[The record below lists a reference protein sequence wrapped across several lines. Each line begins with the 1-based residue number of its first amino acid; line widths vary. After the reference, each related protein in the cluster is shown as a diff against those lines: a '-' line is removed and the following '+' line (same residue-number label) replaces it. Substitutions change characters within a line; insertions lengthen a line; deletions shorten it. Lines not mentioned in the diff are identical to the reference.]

1 LREENLAYSLDDLCG
16 VHYFIDEEYERN
28 RVSVLRGMESPRY
41 SGLRA
46 AFESAHAHLDAQVPD
61 TKASVRSIFEAIE
74 ILARLMD
81 PQSKNLNKWQVQ
93 NKLKPLV
100 IASAA
105 DPIEGECFGKLLDG
119 VAEWVDAV
127 HLYRHEQGVETPVAP
142 SLELAV

>member
-1 LREENLAYSLDDLCG
+1 
-16 VHYFIDEEYERN
+16 
-28 RVSVLRGMESPRY
+28 
-41 SGLRA
+41 
-46 AFESAHAHLDAQVPD
+46 
-61 TKASVRSIFEAIE
+61 
-74 ILARLMD
+74 MD

-142 SLELAV
+142 SLELAVYALSSGAAALRLLLAVDAAAQPSRTSS